1 MSMSQAS
8 AEDDGETPPS
18 AIAQENCGG
27 ELLPTKS
34 IRHIMKRSLG
44 AEHDALTREAIE
56 AVQRCTSETV
66 SMIVSEA
73 RLRATRQC
81 HTTLGYADIMGVL
94 SDLRFGCVVS
104 CRCVLM
110 RRRADFPTSA

>member
-1 MSMSQAS
+1 MSKSEAS
-8 AEDDGETPPS
+8 AEDDGEPPPS
-18 AIAQENCGG
+18 AIAQDCGG

-73 RLRATRQC
+73 RLRATRQS